1 VSPRRRSPTKAT
13 PQAPHAVAGD
23 GPPTVVPELMFV
35 RDEDPAA
42 ATLPDLFA
50 YTPRLWT
57 DRDGTVCAYGHSHAG
72 QHLMDV
78 PGTGR
83 FYFAEHQTEPVTVV
97 VDGDADLRLLN
108 DVYLRMVV
116 PMVLQVRGREVL
128 HASAVLTPA
137 GVVALCAVSRTG
149 KSTVAYAWSLRG
161 YGLWADDVIALDVAD
176 RSVSVLP
183 LPFRIRLMPDSA
195 ALLMERALIVAKQAL
210 GDLLVADGVAPLA
223 AILLL
228 EREDPGGNVERIIP
242 PTRAFPTL
250 LSHAYSFTVES
261 DDRRRTT
268 LERYLRVTARVPI
281 FKVSVPTGLANLEVL
296 LDRMEA
302 SLADA
307 GLESP

>member
-1 VSPRRRSPTKAT
+1 V
-13 PQAPHAVAGD
+13 GEI
-23 GPPTVVPELMFV
+23 PPTGVPELKVV
-35 RDEDPAA
+35 REEDPAA

-50 YTPRLWT
+50 SVPRVWT
-57 DRDGTVCAYGHSHAG
+57 DIDGRVCAYGYSSDG
-72 QHLMDV
+72 QHVMDV

-83 FYFAEHQTEPVTVV
+83 FYFGEQDAGTVTVV
-97 VDGDADLRLLN
+97 VDGSEPQLLD

-149 KSTVAYAWSLRG
+149 KSTLAYAMSLRG
-161 YGLWADDVIALDVAD
+161 HELWADDVIALDVAD
-176 RSVSVLP
+176 GEDGAVTVVP
-183 LPFRIRLMPDSA
+183 LPFRIRLMSDSA
-195 ALLMERALIVAKQAL
+195 ALLMGRDLVTKQAL
-210 GDLLVADGVAPLA
+210 GDLRVANRASPLA

-228 EREDPGGNVERIIP
+228 ERADPGLEIERIIP

-261 DDRRRTT
+261 EARKRTT
-268 LERYLRVTARVPI
+268 IESYLRVVARVPI
-281 FKVSVPTGLANLEVL
+281 FTVRVPTGLADLDVL
-296 LDRMEA
+296 LDRVDA

-307 GLESP
+307 AVGSP